1 MATTTNLLLDD
12 ATVIERVFDHIDHE
26 TTDLGETTWREPVEN
41 YRSEARFAT
50 EREAVLRRLPIGFC
64 PSAALREAG
73 SYVARTA
80 AGTPIVAIRGSDG
93 KVRAFR
99 NACRHRGAEL
109 AAGTGCAKAFVCRYH
124 GWTYG
129 TDGRLRHVPHEHG
142 FPGIDKASRGLVPLE
157 TVEIGGVVFVA
168 QGAPGRDASLKDL
181 PELIPSRYRL
191 VGGSDLDVPA
201 NWKIA
206 VESFLEG
213 YHIRTTH
220 AQTFY
225 PVQFDNLNVIETF
238 GPNNRVTFPYR
249 AIHKLRAVPREE
261 RSVDG
266 KLTYVY
272 HLFPNVMVA
281 TFPGRIIMVVLEPL
295 TIGLTR
301 FVTYSLSDREA
312 RDVEAQSALKR
323 GTDLV
328 DRGGAEDRELI
339 CGIQRSVDS
348 GANEF
353 FEFGLFEGAIG
364 HFHRVLQ
371 AAIDD
376 RS

>member
-1 MATTTNLLLDD
+1 MATTNQLRDD

-41 YRSEARFAT
+41 YRSEARFAA
-50 EREAVLRRLPIGFC
+50 ERDAVLRRLPVGFC
-64 PSAALREAG
+64 PSAALPEAG
-73 SYVARTA
+73 SYVARAA
-80 AGTPIVAIRGSDG
+80 AGTPIIAIRGNDG
-93 KVRAFR
+93 KVRALR

-109 AAGTGCAKAFVCRYH
+109 AAGAGCAKAFVCRYH

-142 FPGIDKASRGLVPLE
+142 FPGLDKAARGLVTLKTAE
-157 TVEIGGVVFVA
+157 VGGVVFVT
-168 QGAPGRDASLKDL
+168 QSAPGADANLKDL
-181 PELIPSRYRL
+181 PDLIPPRYRL
-191 VGGSDLDVPA
+191 VSSSDLDVPA

-206 VESFLEG
+206 VEGFLEG

-249 AIHKLRAVPREE
+249 AVNKLRSVPRAE

-281 TFPGRIIMVVLEPL
+281 TFPGRIILVVLEPVAVDR
-295 TIGLTR
+295 TR
-301 FVTYSLSDREA
+301 FVTYALSDRDA
-312 RDVEAQSALKR
+312 RDDEAQSALKR
-323 GTDLV
+323 GSDLV
-328 DRGGAEDRELI
+328 DRGGAEDREII
-339 CGIQRSVDS
+339 CGIQRSLDS

-371 AAIDD
+371 AAIDG
-376 RS
+376 RL